1 MPKFVNMVANKSKAE
16 LDASPSARLHLNHS
30 DRSEKPPMNPVR
42 NKPDPFAP
50 KAKGAVEPRK
60 VSSPAVSALR
70 GQLKEAPKEP
80 TNAEIMAF
88 LLKNF
93 PNAK

>member
-1 MPKFVNMVANKSKAE
+1 MKFVNTVANKSESE
-16 LDASPSARLHLNHS
+16 LEVGGKARLRMNH
-30 DRSEKPPMNPVR
+30 DKTPEPPMNPPR

-50 KAKGAVEPRK
+50 KAKGKIEPRK
-60 VSSPAVSALR
+60 VASPSMSALR
-70 GQLKEAPKEP
+70 GQMKEAPQEP
-80 TNAEIMAF
+80 SNAEIMAF

>member
-1 MPKFVNMVANKSKAE
+1 MKFVNTVAAKSDCE
-16 LDASPSARLHLNHS
+16 LEVCRKARLHLNH
-30 DRSEKPPMNPVR
+30 DKTPVPPMNPPR

-50 KAKGAVEPRK
+50 KVKGKVEPRK

-70 GQLKEAPKEP
+70 GQMKEASAEP
-80 TNAEIMAF
+80 TNSEIMAF

-93 PNAK
+93 PQK

>member
-1 MPKFVNMVANKSKAE
+1 MKFVNTVAAKSDCE
-16 LDASPSARLHLNHS
+16 LEACRKARLHLNH
-30 DRSEKPPMNPVR
+30 DKTPVPPMNPPR

-50 KAKGAVEPRK
+50 KVKGKVEPRK

-70 GQLKEAPKEP
+70 GQMKEASAEP
-80 TNAEIMAF
+80 SNAEIMAF

-93 PNAK
+93 PQK

>member
-1 MPKFVNMVANKSKAE
+1 MKFVNTVANKSQAE
-16 LDASPSARLHLNHS
+16 AEQNGKARLRMNH
-30 DRSEKPPMNPVR
+30 DKTPEVPMNPPR

-50 KAKGAVEPRK
+50 KVKGKVEPRK
-60 VSSPAVSALR
+60 VASPAMSALR
-70 GQLKEAPKEP
+70 GQAKDAPSEP
-80 TNAEIMAF
+80 SNAEIMAF